1 MAKPTKKELEEL
13 ALQEA
18 EAKAPDSVNKDI
30 MRAIASAKM
39 SLKKKFG
46 DDLFSEKKIEP
57 IPSISTGSAL
67 LDREL
72 GNGGW
77 ALGRVHE
84 IFGSSSSG
92 KTSVVSM
99 TCANALKQYPDKYVI
114 YIDYEQAMNFEYA
127 KKLGLDVE
135 DERFIFIQSN
145 SAEEGFE
152 TVEKLVQTGGIS
164 VVIIDSVPA
173 MLTKAELE
181 KGYDEMT
188 MGSKAKFLSTSIPK
202 LIELLK
208 KTNTA
213 MIFVNQVRDSL
224 SYGGGQVTPGGKA
237 LPFFSSSRVEIK
249 RTQILTNKEVP
260 YGQTVKFFIR
270 KNKVGLPFGTVETDL
285 LFGIGFDYHL
295 ETVNLAIDMGIIR
308 KSSSWLKMI
317 HGNKEELVI
326 QGAANFAD
334 YYRDNPED
342 FEDLKRLIKLHE
354 ESQNFDEN
362 VEQVSAITVDPKF
375 DENGY

>member
-18 EAKAPDSVNKDI
+18 EAKAPASVNKDI

-57 IPSISTGSAL
+57 LPSVSTGSAL
-67 LDREL
+67 LDKEL

-84 IFGSSSSG
+84 LYGQSG
-92 KTSVVSM
+92 GGKSSVVTL
-99 TCANALKQYPDKYVI
+99 TCVNAIKQYPDKYVI

-127 KKLGLDVE
+127 QKLGLDVE

-152 TVEKLVQTGGIS
+152 TIEKLVETGGVS
-164 VVIIDSVPA
+164 VVIIDSIPA
-173 MLTKAELE
+173 MMTKMELE

-188 MGSKAKFLSTSIPK
+188 MGAKAKFLSTSIPK
-202 LIELLK
+202 MLDLLK

-213 MIFVNQVRDSL
+213 LIFVNQVRDSL
-224 SYGGGQVTPGGKA
+224 SYGGGSTTPGGKA
-237 LPFFSSSRVEIK
+237 VPFYSSSRVEIK
-249 RTQILTNKEVP
+249 RTQVLTNKEVP

-295 ETVNLAIDMGIIR
+295 ETVNIAIDLGIIR
-308 KSSSWLKMI
+308 KAASWLKI
-317 HGNKEELVI
+317 THTGKEELVL
-326 QGAANFAD
+326 QGASNAAD
-334 YYRDNPED
+334 YYRNNPDD
-342 FEDLKRLIKLHE
+342 FEDLKRMIEIYENKKDIE
-354 ESQNFDEN
+354 DATKQAATVVVDE
-362 VEQVSAITVDPKF
+362 KF
-375 DENGY
+375 DEDGY

>member
-18 EAKAPDSVNKDI
+18 EAKAHASVNKDI
-30 MRAIASAKM
+30 MRAIALAKM

-57 IPSISTGSAL
+57 LPSVSTGSAL

-77 ALGRVHE
+77 ALGRIHE

-99 TCANALKQYPDKYVI
+99 TCANAIKQYPDKYVV

-152 TVEKLVQTGGIS
+152 TIEKLVQTGGVS
-164 VVIIDSVPA
+164 VVVIDSIPA
-173 MLTKAELE
+173 MMTKMELE

-188 MGSKAKFLSTSIPK
+188 MGAKAKFLSTSIPK
-202 LIELLK
+202 MLDFLK
-208 KTNTA
+208 RTNTA
-213 MIFVNQVRDSL
+213 LIFVNQVRDSL

-237 LPFFSSSRVEIK
+237 VPFYSSSRVEIK
-249 RTQILTNKEVP
+249 RTQILTNKEIP

-285 LFGIGFDYHL
+285 LFGIGFDYYL
-295 ETVNLAIDMGIIR
+295 ETVNIAIDLGVIR
-308 KSSSWLKMI
+308 KATSWLKI
-317 HGNKEELVI
+317 THAGKEELVL
-326 QGAANFAD
+326 QGAANAAD
-334 YYRDNPED
+334 YYRNNPED
-342 FEDLKRLIKLHE
+342 FEDLKRMIE
-354 ESQNFDEN
+354 IYESKKD
-362 VEQVSAITVDPKF
+362 VEDANSQASAIVVNEKF
-375 DENGY
+375 DEDGY